1 MSMPIKHEFGKIG
14 NTLVSFVEKGV
25 TEERM
30 KFLTELLRFNGF
42 EVITEEE
49 APVEGSTDKTFAVT
63 VTDMVFN
70 AVIWIY
76 DRKMKTPD
84 GKIVNEDYW
93 MQRNTDLKPQYW
105 ER

>member
-1 MSMPIKHEFGKIG
+1 MSMPIKHEYGKIG
-14 NTLVSFVEKGV
+14 ETLVTFVEKGAS
-25 TEERM
+25 EARM
-30 KFLTELLRFNGF
+30 NFLKELLETNGF

-49 APVEGSTDKTFAVT
+49 TPKEDSTEKTYTVAVT
-63 VTDMVFN
+63 DIVFN
-70 AVIWIY
+70 PVIWVY

-93 MQRNTDLKPQYW
+93 MQRNTHLKPQYW

>member
-14 NTLVSFVEKGV
+14 DTLVSFVEKGV
-25 TEERM
+25 TEDRM
-30 KFLTELLRFNGF
+30 KFLTELLKFNGF

-49 APVEGSTDKTFAVT
+49 TPAEGSTDKTFAVT